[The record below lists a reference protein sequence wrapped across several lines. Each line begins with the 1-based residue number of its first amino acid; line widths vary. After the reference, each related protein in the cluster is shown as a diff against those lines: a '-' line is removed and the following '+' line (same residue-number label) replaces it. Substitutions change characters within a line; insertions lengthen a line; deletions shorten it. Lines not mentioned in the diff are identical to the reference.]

1 MWATVLIGMSSITVP
16 PLAVS
21 FEAVQSI
28 APLVLP
34 FGLIYGAFY
43 ILLGKAGPL
52 YFKRRG
58 VASDSITIKSVLS
71 STSGNGHRKN
81 NHASLLHRVLDL
93 LKIHVIG
100 AALLVTIALVALH
113 WSLYSGLVIAADK
126 TYNVGLILVGR
137 ICPLWVGYSFIFSF
151 SYLAISTCFSIRYG
165 WWVDRY
171 SRYFASI
178 ALANLFI
185 FYISHN
191 YVG

>member
-16 PLAVS
+16 PLTVS

-52 YFKRRG
+52 YFKRRSG
-58 VASDSITIKSVLS
+58 ASDSITVKSHLTVLS
-71 STSGNGHRKN
+71 STSGTGHKKH
-81 NHASLLHRVLDL
+81 NHASVLYRILDL

-113 WSLYSGLVIAADK
+113 WSLYSGLVIAADM
-126 TYNVGLILVGR
+126 TYNVGLIIVGMIIGFVLCGLATHLFFHFRTSQYRLVSAFVMAG
-137 ICPLWVGYSFIFSF
+137 G
-151 SYLAISTCFSIRYG
+151 
-165 WWVDRY
+165 
-171 SRYFASI
+171 SI
-178 ALANLFI
+178 AFCVSSHR
-185 FYISHN
+185 FDCIS
-191 YVG
+191 